1 MRESPADWREDMGI
15 DCGNIVS
22 ADDDMMGYLREAHP
36 IQRVLDQSS
45 REVVGWLY
53 RWNTGQ
59 VAVMWKGE
67 RCENV
72 VYE

>member
-1 MRESPADWREDMGI
+1 MGI
-15 DCGNIVS
+15 QGGKFVPTEN
-22 ADDDMMGYLREAHP
+22 DMFGSLGEREQAHP
-36 IQRVLDQSS
+36 IKRVLDQNS

-59 VAVMWKGE
+59 VAVMWKRE

-72 VYE
+72 IYE